1 MRILLVLI
9 TGAALCGCTGGAL
22 SLKSWEGQPV
32 NDLIYAWGPPTR
44 DASLPDG
51 RRVVAYTPQHPY
63 GSGANAILRR
73 TVSGESRRSCRNDGD
88 HGRSKLLPRPFVG

>member
-63 GSGANAILRR
+63 GSGAECYSATHCFGRIPQELSKRR
-73 TVSGESRRSCRNDGD
+73 R
-88 HGRSKLLPRPFVG
+88 PREI